1 MDVRQLLSHIMKT
14 GCEQTH
20 FPEGKGEAGSAVP
33 RAAFQPRCPPS
44 GAGCGPAAPSPAAA
58 ARRPRLLLGVE
69 KDIEKKGG
77 EL

>member
-1 MDVRQLLSHIMKT
+1 MDGRQLLSHVMKT

-20 FPEGKGEAGSAVP
+20 FPEGTGEAGGAVP
-33 RAAFQPRCPPS
+33 RAAFQPRRPPN
-44 GAGCGPAAPSPAAA
+44 GAGCGPAAPSPAAV